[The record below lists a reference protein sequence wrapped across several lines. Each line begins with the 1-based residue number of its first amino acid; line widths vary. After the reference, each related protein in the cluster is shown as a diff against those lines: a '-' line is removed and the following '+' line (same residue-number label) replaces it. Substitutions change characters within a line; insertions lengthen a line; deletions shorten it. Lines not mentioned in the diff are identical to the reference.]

1 MLQLG
6 DEAPDFTLSDQDG
19 KPFSVADARGK
30 VLVLYFYP
38 KADTPGCTTEAC
50 NFGESVPRF
59 DASNALIVG
68 VSPDT
73 VKAQKKFAEKFSLPF
88 RLLADHDHAVA
99 EQYGVWAEKSMYGRT
114 YMGVERTTF
123 LIAPDGK
130 IARIFPKVSVTG
142 HAEAVLAAVN
152 ELASV

>member
-1 MLQLG
+1 MLQPG
-6 DEAPDFTLSDQDG
+6 DPAPEFSLSDQDG
-19 KPFSVADARGK
+19 RPFSLADARGK

-50 NFGESVPRF
+50 SFGESMPRF

-73 VKAQKKFAEKFSLPF
+73 VKAQKKFAEKFSLRF
-88 RLLADHDHAVA
+88 RLLADADHTVS
-99 EQYGVWAEKSMYGRT
+99 ELYGVWAEKRMYGRT

-123 LIAPDGK
+123 VIAADGT

-152 ELASV
+152 EVA